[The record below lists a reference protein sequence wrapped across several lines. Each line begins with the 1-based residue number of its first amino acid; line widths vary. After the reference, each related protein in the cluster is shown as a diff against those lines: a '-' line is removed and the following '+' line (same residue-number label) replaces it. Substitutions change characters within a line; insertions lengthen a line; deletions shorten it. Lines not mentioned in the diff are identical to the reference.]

1 MRIVYKIIK
10 IERSISRSKGKK
22 EIETIT
28 LFMERNTRRSEND
41 RDSLTFRGGYGYRS
55 YRAVFSTD
63 VGTVVPRKTRNDDRP
78 IKLTPRP
85 TILYLCSFRFFFFL
99 FSSFLRAN
107 IDRRKRSASSEIDS
121 KVFVS
126 WTNTCVRWNIYHVIK
141 FLNRFWL
148 ILIRSN

>member
-63 VGTVVPRKTRNDDRP
+63 VGTVVPRKTRNDDPLNLLLVRP
-78 IKLTPRP
+78 FYTSVR
-85 TILYLCSFRFFFFL
+85 
-99 FSSFLRAN
+99 
-107 IDRRKRSASSEIDS
+107 
-121 KVFVS
+121 FVS
-126 WTNTCVRWNIYHVIK
+126 FFSFSLLFFAPTSIEENDPQVQRSIRKYSFHGRIHV
-141 FLNRFWL
+141 
-148 ILIRSN
+148 

>member
-22 EIETIT
+22 EIETII

-107 IDRRKRSASSEIDS
+107 IDRRKRPASSEIDS

>member
-22 EIETIT
+22 EIETII

-85 TILYLCSFRFFFFL
+85 TILYLCSFRFFFFSFSLL
-99 FSSFLRAN
+99 FFAPTSIEENDPQVQRSIRKYSFHGRVCKMKY
-107 IDRRKRSASSEIDS
+107 IS
-121 KVFVS
+121 
-126 WTNTCVRWNIYHVIK
+126 CY
-141 FLNRFWL
+141 
-148 ILIRSN
+148 

>member
-1 MRIVYKIIK
+1 MRIVYKIIE

-63 VGTVVPRKTRNDDRP
+63 VGTVVPRKTRNDDPLNLLLVRP
-78 IKLTPRP
+78 FYTSVR
-85 TILYLCSFRFFFFL
+85 
-99 FSSFLRAN
+99 
-107 IDRRKRSASSEIDS
+107 
-121 KVFVS
+121 FVS
-126 WTNTCVRWNIYHVIK
+126 FFSFSLLFFAPISIEENDPQVQRSIRKYSFHGRIHV
-141 FLNRFWL
+141 
-148 ILIRSN
+148 

>member
-1 MRIVYKIIK
+1 MRIVHKIIK

-63 VGTVVPRKTRNDDRP
+63 IGTVVPRKTRNDDPLNLLLVRP
-78 IKLTPRP
+78 FYTSVRFV
-85 TILYLCSFRFFFFL
+85 SFFFPFL
-99 FSSFLRAN
+99 FFSSRQHRSKKTTRKFR
-107 IDRRKRSASSEIDS
+107 DRFESI
-121 KVFVS
+121 
-126 WTNTCVRWNIYHVIK
+126 
-141 FLNRFWL
+141 RFMDEYMCKMKY
-148 ILIRSN
+148 ISRY

>member
-63 VGTVVPRKTRNDDRP
+63 VGIVVPKKQETTIDPLNLLLVRP
-78 IKLTPRP
+78 FYTSVR
-85 TILYLCSFRFFFFL
+85 
-99 FSSFLRAN
+99 
-107 IDRRKRSASSEIDS
+107 
-121 KVFVS
+121 FVS
-126 WTNTCVRWNIYHVIK
+126 FFSFPLLFFAPISIEENDPQVQRS
-141 FLNRFWL
+141 
-148 ILIRSN
+148 IRKYSFHGRVCKMKYISRY

>member
-1 MRIVYKIIK
+1 MRIVHKIIE

-63 VGTVVPRKTRNDDRP
+63 VGTVVPRKTRNDDPLNLLLVRP
-78 IKLTPRP
+78 FYTPVR
-85 TILYLCSFRFFFFL
+85 
-99 FSSFLRAN
+99 
-107 IDRRKRSASSEIDS
+107 
-121 KVFVS
+121 FVS
-126 WTNTCVRWNIYHVIK
+126 FFSFPLLFFAPISIEENDPQVQRSIRKYSFHGRIHV
-141 FLNRFWL
+141 
-148 ILIRSN
+148 

>member
-63 VGTVVPRKTRNDDRP
+63 VGTVVPRKTRNDDPLNLLLVRP
-78 IKLTPRP
+78 FYTPVR
-85 TILYLCSFRFFFFL
+85 
-99 FSSFLRAN
+99 
-107 IDRRKRSASSEIDS
+107 
-121 KVFVS
+121 FVS
-126 WTNTCVRWNIYHVIK
+126 FFSFSLLFFAPTSIEENDPQVQRSIRKYSFHGRIHV
-141 FLNRFWL
+141 
-148 ILIRSN
+148 

>member
-1 MRIVYKIIK
+1 MRIVYKIIE

-63 VGTVVPRKTRNDDRP
+63 VGTVVPRKTRNDDPLNLLLVRP
-78 IKLTPRP
+78 FYTSVR
-85 TILYLCSFRFFFFL
+85 
-99 FSSFLRAN
+99 
-107 IDRRKRSASSEIDS
+107 
-121 KVFVS
+121 FVS
-126 WTNTCVRWNIYHVIK
+126 FFSFSLLFFAPTSIEENDPQVQRSIRKYSFHGRIHV
-141 FLNRFWL
+141 
-148 ILIRSN
+148 

>member
-55 YRAVFSTD
+55 YRTVFSTD
-63 VGTVVPRKTRNDDRP
+63 VGTVVPRKTRNNDPLNLLLVRP
-78 IKLTPRP
+78 FYT
-85 TILYLCSFRFFFFL
+85 SVRFVSFFFL

-107 IDRRKRSASSEIDS
+107 IDRRKRPASSEIDS
-121 KVFVS
+121 KIFVS
-126 WTNTCVRWNIYHVIK
+126 WTSV
-141 FLNRFWL
+141 
-148 ILIRSN
+148 

>member
-22 EIETIT
+22 EIETII

-63 VGTVVPRKTRNDDRP
+63 VGTVVPKKTRNDDPLNLLLVRP
-78 IKLTPRP
+78 FYTSVR
-85 TILYLCSFRFFFFL
+85 
-99 FSSFLRAN
+99 
-107 IDRRKRSASSEIDS
+107 
-121 KVFVS
+121 FVS
-126 WTNTCVRWNIYHVIK
+126 FFSFPLLFFAPTSIEENDPQIQRSIRKYSFHGRIHV
-141 FLNRFWL
+141 
-148 ILIRSN
+148 

>member
-22 EIETIT
+22 EIETII

-55 YRAVFSTD
+55 YRVVFSTD

-85 TILYLCSFRFFFFL
+85 TILYPCSFRFFFFL
-99 FSSFLRAN
+99 SSSFLRAN

-126 WTNTCVRWNIYHVIK
+126 WTNTCVR
-141 FLNRFWL
+141 
-148 ILIRSN
+148 

>member
-28 LFMERNTRRSEND
+28 LFMERNARRSEND

-63 VGTVVPRKTRNDDRP
+63 VGIVVPRKTRNDDRP

-85 TILYLCSFRFFFFL
+85 TILYLCSFRFFFFPFL
-99 FSSFLRAN
+99 FFSSRQHRSKKTIRKFR
-107 IDRRKRSASSEIDS
+107 DRFESI
-121 KVFVS
+121 
-126 WTNTCVRWNIYHVIK
+126 
-141 FLNRFWL
+141 RFMDEYMCKMKY
-148 ILIRSN
+148 ISRY